1 MKYNELRSVHHFKDS
16 LVEGEEEGEGRG
28 RGETV
33 NKYYR
38 QLASVCAL
46 AMDTQ
51 VCTVT
56 STHWPCVTPA
66 VRGKVCR
73 PEKGGVRTPVHTEAN
88 KTQYNQRLP
97 FTQQLA
103 TWLG

>member
-1 MKYNELRSVHHFKDS
+1 M
-16 LVEGEEEGEGRG
+16 GGEGEGE
-28 RGETV
+28 GEGDC
-33 NKYYR
+33 KRQYYR

-46 AMDTQ
+46 AMDTTQVCTVTSTSNGHTQ

-66 VRGKVCR
+66 VRGKVGR
-73 PEKGGVRTPVHTEAN
+73 PERWGVRTPVHTEAN
-88 KTQYNQRLP
+88 KTLYNQRLP

>member
-56 STHWPCVTPA
+56 STSNGHTGMYSDLHTLA
-66 VRGKVCR
+66 VCDTCCEG
-73 PEKGGVRTPVHTEAN
+73 
-88 KTQYNQRLP
+88 
-97 FTQQLA
+97 
-103 TWLG
+103 